1 MSTPN
6 QFASANSR
14 RPFRFRQM
22 RDIRCFLASSEL
34 GLTELGL
41 RACNKRTSRRII
53 TVRRERGPMNER
65 IRQFEA
71 RAHRTQVVGLWQ
83 RVFAYESPHNAPQ
96 FVIDKKL
103 AVGDGLFFVA
113 EAEGTVVGSVMAGYD
128 GHRGWIYSLAV
139 LPEYR
144 RRGVGSRLVRHAEEH
159 LKLLGC
165 SKINLQIMQGNEAV
179 EAFYRKLGY
188 QTEQRISMGKK
199 IPENISRAEPS
210 ASPNGG
216 PALG

>member
-1 MSTPN
+1 MKESIH
-6 QFASANSR
+6 R
-14 RPFRFRQM
+14 
-22 RDIRCFLASSEL
+22 
-34 GLTELGL
+34 
-41 RACNKRTSRRII
+41 
-53 TVRRERGPMNER
+53 
-65 IRQFEA
+65 FEA
-71 RAHRTQVVGLWQ
+71 RAHRTQVVRLWH
-83 RVFAYESPHNAPQ
+83 RVFGYESPHNAPQ

-103 AVGDGLFFVA
+103 ALGDGLIFVA
-113 EAEGTVVGSVMAGYD
+113 EAGGAVVGSVMAGYD

-144 RRGVGSRLVRHAEEH
+144 RRGVGSRLMRHAEEQ

-165 SKINLQIMQGNEAV
+165 PKINLQIMQGNEAV

-210 ASPNGG
+210 ASSNGG
-216 PALG
+216 PAVGSGNSGAGGGPPSVS